1 MPAWRLTALSS
12 VLALTTAGCGMV
24 GPDFSRPASP
34 DDDHYVAEPLTTD
47 SVSSEAN
54 QQHITFGPEVP
65 SQWWHAFQ
73 SPELDDLVQHALA
86 GNRSLAS
93 AEASLR
99 RTQELV
105 NAQAGTL
112 DPQVGIGGGLGRQK
126 LGAASFG
133 SDFALPPF
141 TYFAIGPTVSYT
153 LDYTGGGRRSV
164 EQARA
169 NAEYLQHRLDAAR
182 LAVMGNTLREAVQV
196 ATLRSQIKT
205 VEDLLDRDKEN
216 LRLVQV
222 AFQAGSV
229 ARLDIVSA
237 QAQLAADETLLPTL
251 HQQLSVAQHALA
263 VLAGNTPASGAG
275 QTKLDLSSLTLPTD
289 IMVTVPS
296 ELARH
301 RPDILAA
308 EAQLHASTA
317 AVGVAEAN
325 LYPRITISAS
335 GGVQSSQ
342 FSHLFDGGSS
352 VFGLGA
358 GLVAP
363 LFDGGTLR
371 AERRAAIEDMQ
382 ASTADYQQV
391 VLEAFQQVADSLQ
404 ALHHDADE
412 QQARDNALD
421 SAQEEV
427 DLARHSYQEGNAGV
441 LQVLDAQR
449 RYEQARLAYVQVQGQ
464 RLLDTVQ
471 LYLAIGSR

>member
-1 MPAWRLTALSS
+1 
-12 VLALTTAGCGMV
+12 
-24 GPDFSRPASP
+24 
-34 DDDHYVAEPLTTD
+34 
-47 SVSSEAN
+47 
-54 QQHITFGPEVP
+54 
-65 SQWWHAFQ
+65 
-73 SPELDDLVQHALA
+73 
-86 GNRSLAS
+86 
-93 AEASLR
+93 
-99 RTQELV
+99 
-105 NAQAGTL
+105 
-112 DPQVGIGGGLGRQK
+112 
-126 LGAASFG
+126 
-133 SDFALPPF
+133 
-141 TYFAIGPTVSYT
+141 
-153 LDYTGGGRRSV
+153 
-164 EQARA
+164 
-169 NAEYLQHRLDAAR
+169 
-182 LAVMGNTLREAVQV
+182 MGNTLREAVQV